1 MVSNE
6 NETMYSKFLLSY
18 ALKWKVHIQVMH
30 ELIPSV
36 FIKIIC
42 SISCSS
48 ILKWNTNN
56 DKQKVSNK
64 NISSKN
70 QHNNWSQVKLV
81 QDHQFLYSLY
91 QGILVHTTLEI
102 RLTFILLLRYG
113 RRKVSLRWG
122 LLPEHEQICPMMFCS
137 KHQQTRVCRSPWLL
151 ISPLTSLKHPGT
163 TLGPE
168 GLLTQINMYI
178 SYMAFHTD
186 QALSSYPIQSKQ
198 F

>member
-1 MVSNE
+1 M
-6 NETMYSKFLLSY
+6 TSKKFKTGNIV
-18 ALKWKVHIQVMH
+18 LKNPTQQFK
-30 ELIPSV
+30 PS
-36 FIKIIC
+36 
-42 SISCSS
+42 
-48 ILKWNTNN
+48 
-56 DKQKVSNK
+56 
-64 NISSKN
+64 
-70 QHNNWSQVKLV
+70 KLV
-81 QDHQFLYSLY
+81 QDRQFHSLY
-91 QGILVHTTLEI
+91 QGILVNTTLEI

-168 GLLTQINMYI
+168 GLLTRINMYI
-178 SYMAFHTD
+178 SFMAFHTD

>member
-6 NETMYSKFLLSY
+6 NETTVSLLNY

-56 DKQKVSNK
+56 EKQEVSNRK
-64 NISSKN
+64 YFFKT
-70 QHNNWSQVKLV
+70 QLNNLNQVKLV
-81 QDHQFLYSLY
+81 QDHQCYSLY
-91 QGILVHTTLEI
+91 QGILVNTTLEI

-151 ISPLTSLKHPGT
+151 ISPLTSLKHPRT
-163 TLGPE
+163 T
-168 GLLTQINMYI
+168 
-178 SYMAFHTD
+178 
-186 QALSSYPIQSKQ
+186 
-198 F
+198 

>member
-1 MVSNE
+1 MTSKKFKTGNIVLKNPTQQFKPSKISPRSPITFSVSRR
-6 NETMYSKFLLSY
+6 
-18 ALKWKVHIQVMH
+18 
-30 ELIPSV
+30 
-36 FIKIIC
+36 
-42 SISCSS
+42 
-48 ILKWNTNN
+48 
-56 DKQKVSNK
+56 
-64 NISSKN
+64 
-70 QHNNWSQVKLV
+70 
-81 QDHQFLYSLY
+81 
-91 QGILVHTTLEI
+91 ILVNTTLEI

-122 LLPEHEQICPMMFCS
+122 LLPEHEQICPMMFCN

-168 GLLTQINMYI
+168 GLLTRINMYI
-178 SYMAFHTD
+178 SFMAFHTD

>member
-1 MVSNE
+1 MTNK
-6 NETMYSKFLLSY
+6 KF
-18 ALKWKVHIQVMH
+18 Q
-30 ELIPSV
+30 
-36 FIKIIC
+36 
-42 SISCSS
+42 
-48 ILKWNTNN
+48 TG
-56 DKQKVSNK
+56 
-64 NISSKN
+64 NISLKN
-70 QHNNWSQVKLV
+70 QHSNWSQVKLV

-122 LLPEHEQICPMMFCS
+122 LLPEHEQICPMMFC

-178 SYMAFHTD
+178 SFMAFHTD